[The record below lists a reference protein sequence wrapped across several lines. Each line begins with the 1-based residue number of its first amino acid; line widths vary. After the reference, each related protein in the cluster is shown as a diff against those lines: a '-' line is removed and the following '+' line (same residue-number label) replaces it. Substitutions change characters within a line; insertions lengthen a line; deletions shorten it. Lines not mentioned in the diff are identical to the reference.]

1 MKFIDSHCHIVMS
14 AFHEDRDTLL
24 QEYFESGGI
33 AMMSVSTSPDEF
45 QANRDLILR
54 DERIYTA
61 LGWHPHDA
69 SMYNREAENHIRN
82 AAETGLLRAVGEI
95 GLDYHYL
102 NSSRPDQIRAFEQ
115 QMGLADQ
122 LGLPVIIHTREAE
135 PDTAKILRKY
145 RNVTGVLHCYTS
157 GPNLLETG
165 LELDYYVSFSGII
178 TFPRSTE
185 LKQLVSRV
193 PIDRILFE
201 TDAPYLAPV
210 PFRGK
215 RNDPGKVRTVIEY
228 AAGLIGM
235 PVEALSEQA
244 NQNFFR
250 LFGKPETL
258 NS

>member
-1 MKFIDSHCHIVMS
+1 MKFIDSHCHIVMP
-14 AFHEDRDTLL
+14 AFDEDRESLL
-24 QEYFESGGI
+24 RDYFESGGI

-54 DERIYTA
+54 NDRIYTS

-69 SMYNREAENHIRN
+69 SQYNRDAETHIRN
-82 AAETGLLRAVGEI
+82 ASATGLLRAVGEI
-95 GLDYHYL
+95 GLDYHYM
-102 NSSRPDQIRAFEQ
+102 NSARADQLRAFEQ
-115 QMGLADQ
+115 QMALADQ

-135 PDTAKILRKY
+135 ADTAKVLRKY

-157 GPNLLETG
+157 GPDLLETG

-178 TFPRSTE
+178 TFPGSTD
-185 LKQLVSRV
+185 LKQLVPRV

-215 RNDPGKVRTVIEY
+215 RNDPAKVCAVIDY
-228 AAGLIGM
+228 AAGLLGI
-235 PVEALSEQA
+235 PAETLSEQA
-244 NQNFFR
+244 NRNFFR
-250 LFGKPETL
+250 LFGDPEEPL
-258 NS
+258 H